1 MSTMPRFFIVAG
13 PNGAGKS
20 TLGQAFVPQGVSIF
34 NGDLVFA
41 ELCVQHPDI
50 APERLKG
57 GVAVALERARDQALE
72 QRKDF
77 AFETN
82 FSSMLVVD
90 LIHLFRFHRYR
101 IELIYFGLPDLATA
115 VSRVETRTALGGHD
129 IPNETIQFNLSEG
142 IKMINQNLRFFDN
155 ASFIS
160 TSNTPQTIAHYTRL
174 EQKLII
180 INSEVEWFNNHFKT
194 SLAEMIKEVERENQI
209 QEPKKKRG
217 RRI

>member
-20 TLGQAFVPQGVSIF
+20 TLGQAFVPPGVSIF

-41 ELCVQHPDI
+41 ELCTKHPNI

-72 QRKDF
+72 QRRDF

-82 FSSMLVVD
+82 FSSILVVD
-90 LIHLFRFHRYR
+90 LIRLFHFHRYR
-101 IELIYFGLPDLATA
+101 IDLLYFGLPDLATS

-142 IKMINQNLRFFDN
+142 IKLLSNSSRYFCS
-155 ASFIS
+155 ASFIV
-160 TSNTPQTIAHYTRL
+160 T
-174 EQKLII
+174 
-180 INSEVEWFNNHFKT
+180 
-194 SLAEMIKEVERENQI
+194 
-209 QEPKKKRG
+209 
-217 RRI
+217 